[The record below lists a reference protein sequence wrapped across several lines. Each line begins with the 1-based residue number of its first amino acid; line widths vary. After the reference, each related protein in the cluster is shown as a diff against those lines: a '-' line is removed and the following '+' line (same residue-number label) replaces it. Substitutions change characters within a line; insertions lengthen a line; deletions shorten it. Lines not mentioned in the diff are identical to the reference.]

1 MEETNQGI
9 EILVMIDIITMLIA
23 LVVMFYHIFKKL
35 SEINKDKYY
44 DETQQYNHIIAIIL
58 LTGTV
63 ALINLIEGDF
73 IYTFIW
79 GIQSSIWYYNLKTTR
94 KQFND
99 KRKEFQAKQDIDFF
113 EKKPTEFTRKKSISE
128 QLDDM
133 LEETKKEN

>member
-79 GIQSSIWYYNLKTTR
+79 GIQSSIWYYNLKITR

-99 KRKEFQAKQDIDFF
+99 KRKEFQVKQDIDFF
-113 EKKPTEFTRKKSISE
+113 EKKPTEFTRKKTISE

-133 LEETKKEN
+133 LKEAKKEN

>member
-79 GIQSSIWYYNLKTTR
+79 GIQSSIWYYNLKITR

-99 KRKEFQAKQDIDFF
+99 KRKEFQVKQDIDFF